1 MLVVL
6 QALARSGKAP
16 MSAMRTVGRVLVA
29 LVALPGLLVA
39 YAALTAVRTV
49 VEWITGDAEDWR

>member
-1 MLVVL
+1 MSVVRL
-6 QALARSGKAP
+6 I
-16 MSAMRTVGRVLVA
+16 GRVLVA